1 MKTLLILITSLCFA
15 INSFAQINETFFSEV
30 QTLVEK
36 ANGKKI
42 VDLMGNDTKIDHQIF
57 SQDLVSF
64 THIGLGK
71 HGSEWVFDYT
81 GMDFKKI
88 NYYLWQENSND
99 NLYRLVIEFGNN
111 VLVHQ
116 HVKGE
121 VSDKRATSSM
131 EMHFL
136 AKDYD
141 KMDQIFKQ
149 YFR

>member
-71 HGSEWVFDYT
+71 YGSEWVFDYT
-81 GMDFKKI
+81 GMDFKKLI
-88 NYYLWQENSND
+88 ITY
-99 NLYRLVIEFGNN
+99 G
-111 VLVHQ
+111 
-116 HVKGE
+116 
-121 VSDKRATSSM
+121 KRIQMTIYT
-131 EMHFL
+131 
-136 AKDYD
+136 DW
-141 KMDQIFKQ
+141 
-149 YFR
+149 